1 MKALFLRSLLVAVL
15 VGPAIVS
22 ARNSFGQSRV
32 PDECAQTAQMD
43 VYSDAQVSR
52 VTGDLSGFDLALDK
66 PNGSQRKALLFV
78 YEGGGSEGIPL
89 PVTANGDNLVIEGT
103 WVEHLTEY
111 PSKKDIVQTH
121 RVKITGRITPASFRG
136 QISIQGLE
144 IMNPDSMLLKRV
156 KQIWDCKTHSSR

>member
-1 MKALFLRSLLVAVL
+1 MRGTALFAAFFLAISLSNI
-15 VGPAIVS
+15 VGQ
-22 ARNSFGQSRV
+22 NGL

-43 VYSDAQVSR
+43 IYSDAHVSR

-89 PVTANGDNLVIEGT
+89 PVTASGDNLVIEGT

-121 RVKITGRITPASFRG
+121 RVRITGKITPTSFRG
-136 QISIQGLE
+136 KISIEDLE

-156 KQIWDCKTHSSR
+156 KQIWACKNHSSR